1 MRKRRFKG
9 RFLALFMI
17 LCMAAVC
24 IPSFAFAADSEDA
37 AGVMQEV
44 VEEATEETEEA
55 ETQTESESE
64 GASAETEG
72 TAAESEASEPAPSED
87 QENDPQ
93 PVKAKA
99 ANAAAEAEDPEEDDG
114 TGVET
119 DEETFLPDGEQDVT
133 FVFDGADKLDA
144 WIEGV
149 SGSSFS
155 MDPDTGGITV
165 DFDISIKNNDVIK
178 LNANT
183 DIVFKGVEGKCLNI
197 GIGNDMDNART
208 IVSTSEQGKLATVGT
223 IGECTIYVKVTDTPE
238 DTGVTL
244 NGDPDD
250 PETTVSYS
258 FITEEDDEGKYYG
271 GGDPDVYST
280 LKKGDKFTGSAVCT
294 SWTYNWGP
302 GPSHAKIKCTTG
314 KLKGKVI
321 NTACISGKTK
331 ALALKGA
338 KFSYVA
344 KVISVDA
351 KKGTA
356 KYDVTFYPRDRKN
369 VSYGVLS
376 NYKVETQTMAG
387 TTTVTHTPQI
397 DVSVEKVDPQTHYNH
412 PENYNVGGA
421 QFQIYTDEA
430 CTKKATDVKGNNALL
445 TIKADST
452 GHKGK
457 SQTITLKKPSDV
469 EYYVKE
475 VSCPKGYKLAG
486 VGTIQEDMT
495 VEEATVLPY
504 VMVVKKA
511 SATAIDFLQF
521 SNNYT
526 LKGAEY
532 TMYVDEACSKIA
544 KDINGNNV
552 VFKTDVLGQTMPVRV
567 DIGKYWVKETKASK
581 GFKLDKKVYSFT
593 LTEEHEEKPYTVT
606 STEEPAYKGPEFRIF
621 KYDPTGAKG
630 WKRLIN
636 AEFTISY
643 YDVTVPYGDENDI
656 DPATVDLSGKTPVR
670 KWTFKTRRMPY
681 DDPTKIMAGFDWD
694 SDEPVS
700 GDEFLIEGGKRI
712 IPCGFYTI
720 EETQSPTGLSL
731 LEKVYHGKVYQQ
743 TNGAS
748 ASIYTEGAKG
758 TGQLITT
765 VDVPNKPQHVTISIR
780 KRDAES
786 KTSVAKGQAS
796 ETRKADFGSLAGA
809 KYEVYF
815 DNDETADPEIV
826 GVITTDEKGEGSL
839 TKRMAGRPEAIGDD
853 LEPGTYYVKE
863 IQASP
868 GYVLDKYILN
878 DGVTEEIKKGKIEVV
893 CGYKEDGKAV
903 TKNIAGT
910 FEDGKHLFRT
920 RAENEDA
927 EVFTYTVVSDD
938 GSHKNHFRKVD
949 AATGKELPGAKLQII
964 NGKGTVVEEW
974 ISTNEEHIV
983 WALPDGKY
991 TLREVTAPYGYDV
1004 AEDITFEVKANVIE
1018 DTVEMK
1024 NKPLTIGTTAID
1036 DATQSHQGVFA
1047 EHETIIDKV
1056 KVTGLY
1062 TGREYVVKGVV
1073 VDKTTGEPLKD
1084 AGGNEIIAES
1094 KPFTA
1099 TGDEMEVEAEF
1110 TVDSSKFTTDTVIV
1124 VFEKLYR
1131 TSKVHDEE
1139 TPVELQKHEAV
1150 DDEDQSIHYGGI
1162 VATTALDKNSKS
1174 HNILAAKNET
1184 IVDTVKYENLSPNSE
1199 YEIGGTI
1206 FDKTTGKLTDIKGYA
1221 KFIPKT
1227 ADGTTDV
1234 EFTFDATEL
1243 ANHDLVVYEILMIN
1257 KIEINRHED
1266 PNDEDQTMYVPEI
1279 HTTATDVET
1288 GDHIAYGGQTV
1299 KIRDVVEY
1307 KNLIPGK
1314 TYDMV
1319 GTLMNQRTG
1328 KAIKNNGKPVTTTKP
1343 FTPSEP
1349 DGTVEIEFV
1358 FNGVDLQGETVVA
1371 FEECKT
1377 IYGPVAVHADIND
1390 APQSVCIPK
1399 IGTKAALVDKEV
1411 RDIVSY
1417 DNLLPGS
1424 YVMKGWLVDQETGKT
1439 IDGSEGETHFEV
1451 TEDSRYGVVTVTLPI
1466 RNYDSS
1472 GGFKMTAFEECY
1484 FIGTTDNGTPEE
1496 KLVGEHKDKNDKKQT
1511 VRVPSGG
1518 PGPKTGDNTLIWMY
1532 VAAFITAF
1540 SGMLVLVIKEYVRRR
1555 RQAKEDAEMF
1565 V

>member
-1 MRKRRFKG
+1 MRKKKFKK
-9 RFLALFMI
+9 RILALFMVM
-17 LCMAAVC
+17 CMAAAC
-24 IPSFAFAADSEDA
+24 IPSIAFAAEGEAA
-37 AGVMQEV
+37 AGEAQTVTDEL
-44 VEEATEETEEA
+44 EES
-55 ETQTESESE
+55 ETQTTSETAPVSGE
-64 GASAETEG
+64 LEAAATETAETEPG
-72 TAAESEASEPAPSED
+72 EAENQEETQPLGNAKTVTATAESE
-87 QENDPQ
+87 
-93 PVKAKA
+93 V
-99 ANAAAEAEDPEEDDG
+99 PEEDDG
-114 TGVET
+114 TGIET
-119 DEETFLPDGEQDVT
+119 DEETDLPGGEQNVT

-149 SGSSFS
+149 SESSFA
-155 MDPDTGGITV
+155 MDPETGGITV
-165 DFDISIKNNDVIK
+165 DFDISISNGDVRR

-197 GIGNDMDNART
+197 GIGNDLDNAKT
-208 IVSTSEQGKLATVGT
+208 IVTTSEQGKLATVGT
-223 IGECTIYVKVTDTPE
+223 IGECTIYVKVSDTKE
-238 DTGVTL
+238 DTGETL

-271 GGDPDVYST
+271 DGDPEVHST

-321 NTACISGKTK
+321 NTACISGKSK

-344 KVISVDA
+344 KVISVNS

-376 NYKVETQTMAG
+376 NYRVATQTMAG
-387 TTTVTHTPQI
+387 TVTVSHTPQI

-421 QFQIYTDEA
+421 QFQIYTDED

-445 TIKADST
+445 TIQADAT
-452 GHKGK
+452 GHSGK
-457 SQTITLKKPSDV
+457 SQTITLKKTDDA
-469 EYYVKE
+469 EFYVKE
-475 VSCPKGYKLAG
+475 ISCPTGYKLAG
-486 VGTIQEDMT
+486 IGTVQEDMV

-521 SNNYT
+521 QNNYT

-532 TMYVDEACSKIA
+532 TMYADSACTKVA
-544 KDINGNNV
+544 KDIYGKDV
-552 VFKTDVLGQTMPVRV
+552 VFRTDVLGQTSPVRV
-567 DIGKYWVKETKASK
+567 DIGNYWVKETKASK
-581 GFKLDKKVYSFT
+581 GFRLDKTVYNFT
-593 LTEEHEEKPYTVT
+593 LTEEHEEQPYVVT
-606 STEEPAYKGPEFRIF
+606 STEEPAYKGPEFNIF

-670 KWTFKTRRMPY
+670 QWTFRTRKMPS

-700 GDEFLIEGGKRI
+700 GDEFLVEGGKRI

-720 EETQSPTGLSL
+720 EETKSPTGLSL
-731 LEKVYHGKVYQQ
+731 LDKVYHGKVYQQ
-743 TNGAS
+743 TNGAA

-758 TGQLITT
+758 SGQLITT
-765 VDVPNKPQHVTISIR
+765 VDVPNKPQHVTITVR
-780 KRDAES
+780 KQDAES

-815 DNDETADPEIV
+815 DNDETSDPEIV
-826 GVITTDEKGEGSL
+826 GIITTDENGAGTL

-863 IQASP
+863 VQASP
-868 GYVLDKYILN
+868 GYVLDKYILK
-878 DGVTEEIKKGKIEVV
+878 DGITEEIEEGEIEVI
-893 CGYKEDGKAV
+893 CGYKEDGKTV
-903 TKNIAGT
+903 TKTISGT
-910 FEDGKHLFRT
+910 YEDGKHLFRT
-920 RAENEDA
+920 RAENEDT
-927 EVFTYTVVSDD
+927 EIFGYTVASDD
-938 GSHKNHFRKVD
+938 WSHETHVRKTD
-949 AATGKELPGAKLQII
+949 AASGKELPGAKLQII
-964 NGKGTVVEEW
+964 NSNGTVVEEW
-974 ISTNEEHIV
+974 TSTTEEHIV

-991 TLREVTAPYGYDV
+991 TLREITAPYGYDV
-1004 AEDITFEVKANVIE
+1004 AEDIEFEIKADVIE
-1018 DTVEMK
+1018 NTVKMK
-1024 NKPLTIGTTAID
+1024 NKPITIGTTAMD

-1047 EHETIIDKV
+1047 EYETIVDTV

-1062 TGREYVVKGVV
+1062 TGREYVVKGVMM
-1073 VDKTTGEPLKD
+1073 DKATGEPIQD
-1084 AGGNEIIAES
+1084 AEGNEVTAES
-1094 KPFTA
+1094 KPFKA
-1099 TGDEMEVEAEF
+1099 TGDVMEVDAEF
-1110 TVDSSKFTTDTVIV
+1110 TVDSSKFTTDTVTV

-1139 TPVELQKHEAV
+1139 TPVELQKHE
-1150 DDEDQSIHYGGI
+1150 DIEDEGQSIHYGGI
-1162 VATTALDKNSKS
+1162 VGTTALDKSSKS
-1174 HNILAAKNET
+1174 HNILAAKDVT
-1184 IVDTVKYENLSPNSE
+1184 IVDTVKYENLSPSSE
-1199 YEIGGTI
+1199 YEVGGKI
-1206 FDKTTGKLTDIKGYA
+1206 FDKTTGKLTDIQA
-1221 KFIPKT
+1221 STKFTPET
-1227 ADGTTDV
+1227 PDGTVDV

-1243 ANHDLVVYEILMIN
+1243 ANHDLVVYEILLIN
-1257 KIEINRHED
+1257 KIEVNRHEN

-1299 KIRDVVEY
+1299 RIKDVVEY
-1307 KNLIPGK
+1307 KNLIPGN

-1319 GTLMNQRTG
+1319 GSLMNQKTG
-1328 KAIKNNGKPVTTTKP
+1328 KPVENNGKPVTTTKP
-1343 FTPSEP
+1343 FTPSEK

-1358 FNGVDLQGETVVA
+1358 FNGVELQGQTVVA

-1377 IYGPVAVHADIND
+1377 TYGPVAVHADISD

-1399 IGTKAALVDKEV
+1399 IGTKAALVGEEV

-1424 YVMKGWLVDQETGKT
+1424 YVMKGWLVDQETGKKLE
-1439 IDGSEGETHFEV
+1439 GSDGETHFEV
-1451 TEDSRYGVVTVTLPI
+1451 TEDSRYGVVTVTLPVSH
-1466 RNYDSS
+1466 YDTC
-1472 GGFKMTAFEECY
+1472 GGCKLTAFEECY
-1484 FIGTTDNGTPEE
+1484 FVRTNEDGTPEE

-1511 VRVPSGG
+1511 VRIPSNG
-1518 PGPKTGDNTLIWMY
+1518 PGPKTGDNTLVWLY
-1532 VAAFITAF
+1532 VAAFVTAF
-1540 SGMLVLVIKEYVRRR
+1540 GGMLTIVIREYIRKR
-1555 RQAKEDAEMF
+1555 RQAKEDADMF
-1565 V
+1565 F